1 MVGLCLAEDLSVQQA
16 CRVITAV
23 LRLLT
28 LLGLERGRVEREII
42 FRSHLLDSL
51 AAHLQQT
58 YGALMAASAHAPP
71 TLILDQAREDHSLL
85 SVFLLVLHRRLTV
98 LDDLEFQ
105 GKRPGFL
112 PLPLT
117 RFIADLLNRGL
128 AYRIFQTE
136 AAAAY
141 FESSML
147 ENLRAC
153 VARLYERDKRL
164 KLFPADFWIVDKSL
178 ASRVDQVD
186 LEAVSKVI
194 SFSLY
199 QNAPQTIPFAV
210 RAAVFR
216 QLIDKER
223 QQRQH
228 ATMFYHG
235 EGLEIRRDYIVED
248 AYDKIYP
255 KGEGVKDRLRIL
267 FVDQNYITEEGVD
280 GGGLFK
286 EFMTKLTERAFD
298 PHYAFFTET
307 PVDHRLYPNY
317 LSAQSH
323 TNHLK

>member
-1 MVGLCLAEDLSVQQA
+1 MS
-16 CRVITAV
+16 
-23 LRLLT
+23 
-28 LLGLERGRVEREII
+28 
-42 FRSHLLDSL
+42 
-51 AAHLQQT
+51 
-58 YGALMAASAHAPP
+58 ASPQAPP

-105 GKRPGFL
+105 GKQPGFL
-112 PLPLT
+112 PLSLT

-141 FESSML
+141 FDPSL
-147 ENLRAC
+147 LDNLRAC
-153 VARLYERDKRL
+153 ISRLYERDKRL

-216 QLIDKER
+216 QLIGKER
-223 QQRQH
+223 EQR
-228 ATMFYHG
+228 
-235 EGLEIRRDYIVED
+235 
-248 AYDKIYP
+248 
-255 KGEGVKDRLRIL
+255 
-267 FVDQNYITEEGVD
+267 
-280 GGGLFK
+280 
-286 EFMTKLTERAFD
+286 
-298 PHYAFFTET
+298 
-307 PVDHRLYPNY
+307 
-317 LSAQSH
+317 
-323 TNHLK
+323 